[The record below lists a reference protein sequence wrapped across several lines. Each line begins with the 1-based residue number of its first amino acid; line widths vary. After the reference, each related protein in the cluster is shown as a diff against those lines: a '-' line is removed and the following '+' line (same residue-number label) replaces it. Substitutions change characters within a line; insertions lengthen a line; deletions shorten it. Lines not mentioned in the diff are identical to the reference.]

1 MSNILALDASSDA
14 CSVAF
19 SLDGTLLED
28 FRLIPRLH
36 AQQIMPMVDGLLRDA
51 GVKLADLDGIAF
63 GRGPGSFTGLR
74 ICAGV
79 AQGLAFGADLP
90 LIPVS
95 TLAAMALRAHREQG
109 AERIAAALD
118 ARMGELYWATYRI
131 VDGWPCLMAPEQ
143 VAPPASIALPE
154 LSPAGSQPDADTQ
167 QDTSVPELT
176 TSDWVGVG
184 PGWNYRAELDASLV
198 AQMVNIDAS
207 MLPHAADM
215 AALAVQ
221 MQQHGAGVE
230 AAEGI
235 PVYLRDEVA
244 WKKNP

>member
-14 CSVAF
+14 CSVAL

-36 AQQIMPMVDGLLRDA
+36 AQQIMPMVDGLLGDA

-79 AQGLAFGADLP
+79 AQGLAFGANLP
-90 LIPVS
+90 LLPVS
-95 TLAAMALRAHREQG
+95 TLAAMALRAYREQG
-109 AERIAAALD
+109 AERIAATLD

-131 VDGWPCLMAPEQ
+131 VDGWPCLLAPEQ
-143 VAPPASIALPE
+143 VAPPATLQ
-154 LSPAGSQPDADTQ
+154 L
-167 QDTSVPELT
+167 PELT
-176 TSDWVGVG
+176 TGGWVGVG
-184 PGWNYRAELDASLV
+184 PGWNYREELDASLV
-198 AQMVNIDAS
+198 AEMANIDAS
-207 MLPHAADM
+207 MLPHAVDM

-221 MQQHGAGVE
+221 MLRHGAGVDP
-230 AAEGI
+230 AEGT